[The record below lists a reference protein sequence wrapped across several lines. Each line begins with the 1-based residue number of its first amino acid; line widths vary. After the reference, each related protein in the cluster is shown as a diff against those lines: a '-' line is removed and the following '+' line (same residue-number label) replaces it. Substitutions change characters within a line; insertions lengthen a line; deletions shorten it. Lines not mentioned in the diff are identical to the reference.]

1 MQSFILQTLPKN
13 TLNSIKVNKTLTSVT
28 ESFSAKAQILADA
41 LPKLRTL
48 KDTLIVLKYGGSV
61 IEESVYAD
69 SVLTDLAFLR
79 HIGASVVVVHGGGK
93 AISNKMRDA
102 GITPKFVDGH
112 RYTDRKTI
120 GMVDSVL
127 SHTINPQIVSGLK
140 ERSTPAASL
149 SGKKIL
155 TAKKLV
161 AVSQDGGQKVSLGFV
176 GDITRVNKSPIL
188 ALLKKGIVP
197 VITPLASGSKREIL
211 NINAD
216 LAAAR
221 VAAELKATQLIFL
234 SDVNGILEDPQHI
247 DSTIAKISQSEIQS
261 LRNVGVIYGGMLPK
275 VNASIDALKKGVK
288 RVKLLNGRI
297 AHCILV
303 DFFVNPKLG
312 TEIVLNT

>member
-1 MQSFILQTLPKN
+1 MQSFTLPTLPKN
-13 TLNSIKVNKTLTSVT
+13 TLNSIKVNKTLTSPA
-28 ESFSAKAQILADA
+28 ESFSSKAQILADA
-41 LPKLRTL
+41 LPKLRAL
-48 KDTLIVLKYGGSV
+48 KDALIVLKYGGSV
-61 IEESVYAD
+61 IEEAVYAD
-69 SVLTDLAFLR
+69 SVFTDLAFLR
-79 HIGASVVVVHGGGK
+79 HIGVSIVVVHGGGK

-112 RYTDRKTI
+112 RFTDRKTI
-120 GMVDSVL
+120 AMVDSVL
-127 SHTINPQIVSGLK
+127 SHTINPQIVTGLNG
-140 ERSTPAASL
+140 RGAHAASL

-161 AVSQDGGQKVSLGFV
+161 TVSQTNGQKVSLGFV
-176 GDITRVNKSPIL
+176 GDITRVNKAPIL
-188 ALLKKGIVP
+188 ALLKKGVIP
-197 VITPLASGSKREIL
+197 VITPLASGSGKETL

-234 SDVNGILEDPQHI
+234 SDVNGILEDPQHM
-247 DSTIAKISQSEIQS
+247 DSTIPKISQSEIQS
-261 LRNVGVIYGGMLPK
+261 LRNVGVIHGGMLPK

-303 DFFVNPKLG
+303 DLFVNPKLG
-312 TEIVLNT
+312 TEIILNA